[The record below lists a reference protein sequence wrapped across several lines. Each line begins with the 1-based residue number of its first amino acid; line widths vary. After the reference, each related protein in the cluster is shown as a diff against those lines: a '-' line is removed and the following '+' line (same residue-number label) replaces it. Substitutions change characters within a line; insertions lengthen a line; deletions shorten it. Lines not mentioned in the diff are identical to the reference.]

1 MNSSTAVNY
10 NQEDY
15 VELIVN
21 LKLKKNIA
29 EALRILSI
37 CYSKYPTLQD
47 ELLSK
52 FLEREITKI
61 VHVLSE
67 APPGSQEWPLNFKA
81 YLKSLV
87 SKEDLEDI

>member
-1 MNSSTAVNY
+1 MNSSIVNN
-10 NQEDY
+10 NQNDY
-15 VELIVN
+15 VQLEVN
-21 LKLKKNIA
+21 LKLRKNIA

-52 FLEREITKI
+52 FLSREVTKI

-67 APPGSQEWPLNFKA
+67 APPGSQEWPENFKA

>member
-1 MNSSTAVNY
+1 MNSSTAVNNN
-10 NQEDY
+10 NQDDY
-15 VELIVN
+15 VKLEVN
-21 LKLKKNIA
+21 LKLRKNIA

-67 APPGSQEWPLNFKA
+67 APPGSQEWPENFKA
-81 YLKSLV
+81 Y
-87 SKEDLEDI
+87 

>member
-1 MNSSTAVNY
+1 MNSSTVNN
-10 NQEDY
+10 NQNDY
-15 VELIVN
+15 LELTVN
-21 LKLKKNIA
+21 LRLRKNIA

-37 CYSKYPTLQD
+37 CYTEHPTHND
-47 ELLSK
+47 EVLSK
-52 FLEREITKI
+52 FLSREITKI

-67 APPGSQEWPLNFKA
+67 APPGSQEWPENFKA